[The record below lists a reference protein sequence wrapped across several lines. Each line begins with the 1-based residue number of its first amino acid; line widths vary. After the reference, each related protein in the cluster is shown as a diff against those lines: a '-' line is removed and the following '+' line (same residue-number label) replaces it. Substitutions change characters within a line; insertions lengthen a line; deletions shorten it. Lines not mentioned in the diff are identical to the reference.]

1 LDCVA
6 HHETIS
12 FLPFRLA
19 PFRLANETTN
29 ETFCDCFRGNGLRG
43 GAHIL
48 ALDSGRLGIV
58 TRADLRLRPAMNEP
72 TCIGIGCAATDIVEG
87 STEEFVAV
95 GGPCGNMLAILACLG
110 WRSFPAIRMGH
121 DWAPSVIRKD
131 FAALGVDD
139 TCFYRRNGQFRPQ
152 GLRVLAVASSE
163 RAALYNLETCAETHC
178 QRPSIQCQLSVYL
191 PAPAEPSDL
200 T

>member
-1 LDCVA
+1 
-6 HHETIS
+6 
-12 FLPFRLA
+12 
-19 PFRLANETTN
+19 
-29 ETFCDCFRGNGLRG
+29 
-43 GAHIL
+43 
-48 ALDSGRLGIV
+48 
-58 TRADLRLRPAMNEP
+58 M
-72 TCIGIGCAATDIVEG
+72 TDIVEG

-121 DWAPSVIRKD
+121 DWASSVIRKD

-139 TCFYRRNGQFRPQ
+139 TFLSKERAIQTQ